1 MENVILV
8 ADTKIFA
15 VNGNKSENFADSILY
30 YDEKGELHSIDL
42 AVCAKNY
49 QQEYKLDSTTCIGE
63 RDIVEGYFLL
73 YTSGVKTKIVFK
85 RRFVCNLRSFY
96 LLGGSKK
103 DRFLK
108 LQSLLQQTKYT
119 TRDMS

>member
-1 MENVILV
+1 MENVIIV

-15 VNGNKSENFADSILY
+15 VNGNKAENYSDSIVY
-30 YDEKGELHSIDL
+30 CDENGRLHSIDL

-49 QQEYKLDSTTCIGE
+49 QQEHNLDTTTCIGE

-73 YTSGVKTKIVFK
+73 YTSRIKTKIVFK
-85 RRFVCNLRSFY
+85 RSFVWNLRSFY

-108 LQSLLQQTKYT
+108 LQSLLHQTKYH

>member
-1 MENVILV
+1 MENIILV
-8 ADTKIFA
+8 DDKKIFA
-15 VNGNKSENFADSILY
+15 VNGHKDENFADSIVY
-30 YDEKGELHSIDL
+30 YDKNGRLHSIDL

-49 QQEYKLDSTTCIGE
+49 QQEHNLDTTTCIGE

-73 YTSGVKTKIVFK
+73 YTSGIKTKIVFK
-85 RRFVCNLRSFY
+85 RSFVWNLRSFY

-108 LQSLLQQTKYT
+108 LQSLLQQTKYH